1 MHVLR
6 SMLTAANT
14 MNQLQKQLD
23 VISNNIANSDTTGF
37 KRRDTNFAE
46 LLAQQFN
53 DLPNDSANRLTPPG
67 VRFGVGARLAET
79 NVVLTQGALTQ
90 TGRALDVAL
99 TKGDQFFRILLH
111 GENGQQEIGYT
122 RAGAFYLT
130 PSTATP
136 NEWMLVTSDG
146 NPVLDENNRPILLPD
161 GFKDIRISNNGTLT
175 ATAPDGRVLARA
187 NLGITTM
194 LRPQL
199 LQSAGDNVFT
209 LPNLNALNV
218 NVTDVAV
225 NMTGNARAQ
234 IAMTQGALERS
245 NVDLGTEMTDMMIA
259 ERAYQL
265 NARAISLSEQMLGL
279 INGIRSS

>member
-46 LLAQQFN
+46 LLAQQFTN
-53 DLPNDSANRLTPPG
+53 LPNDSGNRLTPNG
-67 VRFGVGARLAET
+67 VRYGVGARLAET
-79 NVVLTQGALTQ
+79 NVVLAPGALMQ
-90 TGRALDVAL
+90 TGRALDMAL
-99 TKGDQFFRILLH
+99 TKENQFFRVLIQRGN
-111 GENGQQEIGYT
+111 GEQEIGYT

-130 PSTATP
+130 PSGE
-136 NEWMLVTSDG
+136 NGWMLVTGDG
-146 NPVLDENNRPILLPD
+146 NPVLDENNEPIVLPD
-161 GFKDIRISNNGTLT
+161 GFKDITISNNGTLT
-175 ATAPDGRVLARA
+175 AIAPGDRAMTSA
-187 NLGITTM
+187 NLGITTI

-209 LPNLNALNV
+209 MPNLNALNI
-218 NVTDVAV
+218 NEADAAV
-225 NMTGNARAQ
+225 NMTGNLRAQ
-234 IAMTQGALERS
+234 IAVTQGALERS
-245 NVDLGTEMTDMMIA
+245 NVDLGTELTEMMVTA
-259 ERAYQL
+259 RAYQL

-279 INGIRSS
+279 INGIRST

>member
-46 LLAQQFN
+46 LLAQQFTN
-53 DLPNDSANRLTPPG
+53 LPNDSGNRLTPNG
-67 VRFGVGARLAET
+67 VRYGVGARLAET
-79 NVVLTQGALTQ
+79 NVVLAPGALMQ
-90 TGRALDVAL
+90 TGRALDMAL
-99 TKGDQFFRILLH
+99 TKENQFFRVLIQRGN
-111 GENGQQEIGYT
+111 GEQEIGYT

-130 PSTATP
+130 PSGE
-136 NEWMLVTSDG
+136 NGWVLVTGDG
-146 NPVLDENNRPILLPD
+146 NPVLDENNEPIVLPD
-161 GFKDIRISNNGTLT
+161 GFKDITISNNGTLT
-175 ATAPDGRVLARA
+175 AIAPGGRAMTSA
-187 NLGITTM
+187 NLGITTI

-209 LPNLNALNV
+209 MPNLNALNV
-218 NVTDVAV
+218 NEADAAV
-225 NMTGNARAQ
+225 NMTGNLRAQ
-234 IAMTQGALERS
+234 IAVTQGALERS
-245 NVDLGTEMTDMMIA
+245 NVDLGTELTEMMVTA
-259 ERAYQL
+259 RAYQL

-279 INGIRSS
+279 INGIRST

>member
-46 LLAQQFN
+46 LLAQQFTN
-53 DLPNDSANRLTPPG
+53 FPDDSGSRLTPNG
-67 VRFGVGARLAET
+67 VRIGVGARLAET
-79 NVVLTQGALTQ
+79 NVVLTQGALVKTN
-90 TGRALDVAL
+90 RALDMAL
-99 TKGDQFFRILLH
+99 TKENQFFRVLIQRGN
-111 GENGQQEIGYT
+111 GEQEIGYT

-130 PSTATP
+130 PSAE

-146 NPVLDENNRPILLPD
+146 SPVLDENNEPIVLPG
-161 GFKDIRISNNGTLT
+161 GFKDIMISNNGTLT
-175 ATAPDGRVLARA
+175 ALAPDGRAIASA
-187 NLGITTM
+187 NLGVTAI

-209 LPNLNALNV
+209 MSNLNALNV
-218 NVTDVAV
+218 NTADVAV
-225 NMTGNARAQ
+225 NMTGNLRGQ
-234 IAMTQGALERS
+234 IAMMQGALERS
-245 NVDLGTEMTDMMIA
+245 NVDLGTELTEMMIT

-279 INGIRSS
+279 INGIRST

>member
-46 LLAQQFN
+46 LLAQQFTN
-53 DLPNDSANRLTPPG
+53 LPNDGGSRLTPNG
-67 VRFGVGARLAET
+67 VRYGVGARLAET
-79 NVVLTQGALTQ
+79 NVVLAPGALMQ
-90 TGRALDVAL
+90 TGRALDMAL
-99 TKGDQFFRILLH
+99 TKENQFFRVLIQKGN
-111 GENGQQEIGYT
+111 GEQEIGYT
-122 RAGAFYLT
+122 RAGSFYLT
-130 PSTATP
+130 PSGE

-146 NPVLDENNRPILLPD
+146 NPVLDENNEPIVLPD
-161 GFKDIRISNNGTLT
+161 GFKDITISNNGTLT
-175 ATAPDGRVLARA
+175 AIAPDGRAMTSA
-187 NLGITTM
+187 NLGITAI

-209 LPNLNALNV
+209 MPDLNALNV
-218 NVTDVAV
+218 NAADAAV
-225 NMTGNARAQ
+225 NMTGNLRTQ
-234 IAMTQGALERS
+234 IAVTQGALERS
-245 NVDLGTEMTDMMIA
+245 NVDLGTELTEMMITS
-259 ERAYQL
+259 RAYQL

-279 INGIRSS
+279 INGIRST

>member
-37 KRRDTNFAE
+37 KRRDANFAE
-46 LLAQQFN
+46 LLAQQFTN
-53 DLPNDSANRLTPPG
+53 LPNDSGSRLTPNG
-67 VRFGVGARLAET
+67 VRYGVGARLAET
-79 NVVLTQGALTQ
+79 NVVLAPGALMQ
-90 TGRALDVAL
+90 TGRALDMAL
-99 TKGDQFFRILLH
+99 TKENQFFRVLIQKGN
-111 GENGQQEIGYT
+111 GEQEIGYT

-130 PSTATP
+130 PSGK
-136 NEWMLVTSDG
+136 NGSMLVTSDG
-146 NPVLDENNRPILLPD
+146 NPVLDENNKPIVLPD
-161 GFKDIRISNNGTLT
+161 GFKDITVSNNGTLT
-175 ATAPDGRVLARA
+175 ALAPDGRAMASA
-187 NLGITTM
+187 NLGITTI

-209 LPNLNALNV
+209 MPNLNALNV
-218 NVTDVAV
+218 NAADAAV
-225 NMTGNARAQ
+225 NMTGNLRAQ

-245 NVDLGTEMTDMMIA
+245 NVDLGTEMTEMMIT

-279 INGIRSS
+279 INGIRST

>member
-46 LLAQQFN
+46 LLAQQFTN
-53 DLPNDSANRLTPPG
+53 LPNDSGNRLTPNG
-67 VRFGVGARLAET
+67 VRYGVGARLAET
-79 NVVLTQGALTQ
+79 NVVLAPGALMQ
-90 TGRALDVAL
+90 TGRALDMAL
-99 TKGDQFFRILLH
+99 TKENQFFRVLIQRGN
-111 GENGQQEIGYT
+111 GEQEIGYT

-130 PSTATP
+130 PSGE
-136 NEWMLVTSDG
+136 NGWMLVTGDG
-146 NPVLDENNRPILLPD
+146 NPVLDENNEPIVLPD
-161 GFKDIRISNNGTLT
+161 GFKDITISNNGTLT
-175 ATAPDGRVLARA
+175 AIAPGGRAMTSA
-187 NLGITTM
+187 NLGITTI

-209 LPNLNALNV
+209 MPNLNALNI
-218 NVTDVAV
+218 NDADAAV
-225 NMTGNARAQ
+225 NMTGNLRAQ
-234 IAMTQGALERS
+234 IAVTQGALERS
-245 NVDLGTEMTDMMIA
+245 NVDLGTELTEMMVTA
-259 ERAYQL
+259 RAYQL

-279 INGIRSS
+279 INGIRST

>member
-46 LLAQQFN
+46 LLAQQFTN
-53 DLPNDSANRLTPPG
+53 LPNDSGNRLTPNG
-67 VRFGVGARLAET
+67 VRYGVGARLAET
-79 NVVLTQGALTQ
+79 NVVLAPGALMQ
-90 TGRALDVAL
+90 TSRALDMAL
-99 TKGDQFFRILLH
+99 TKENQFFRVLIQRGN
-111 GENGQQEIGYT
+111 GEQEIGYT

-130 PSTATP
+130 PSGE
-136 NEWMLVTSDG
+136 NGWMLVTSDG
-146 NPVLDENNRPILLPD
+146 NPVLDENNEPIVLPD
-161 GFKDIRISNNGTLT
+161 GFKDITISNNGTLT
-175 ATAPDGRVLARA
+175 AIAPDGRAMTSA
-187 NLGITTM
+187 NLGITTI

-209 LPNLNALNV
+209 MPNLNALNI
-218 NVTDVAV
+218 NEADAAV
-225 NMTGNARAQ
+225 NMTGNLRAQ
-234 IAMTQGALERS
+234 IAVTQGALERS
-245 NVDLGTEMTDMMIA
+245 NVDLGTELTEMMVTA
-259 ERAYQL
+259 RAYQL

-279 INGIRSS
+279 INGIRST

>member
-46 LLAQQFN
+46 LLAQQFTN
-53 DLPNDSANRLTPPG
+53 LPNDSGNRLTPNG
-67 VRFGVGARLAET
+67 VRYGVGARLAET
-79 NVVLTQGALTQ
+79 NVVLAPGALMQ
-90 TGRALDVAL
+90 TGRALDMAL
-99 TKGDQFFRILLH
+99 TKENQFFRVLIQRGN
-111 GENGQQEIGYT
+111 GEQEIGYT

-130 PSTATP
+130 PSGE
-136 NEWMLVTSDG
+136 NGWMLVTGDG
-146 NPVLDENNRPILLPD
+146 NPVLDENNKPIVLPD
-161 GFKDIRISNNGTLT
+161 GFKDITISNNGMLT
-175 ATAPDGRVLARA
+175 AIAPDGRAMTSA
-187 NLGITTM
+187 NLGITTI

-209 LPNLNALNV
+209 MPNLNALNI
-218 NVTDVAV
+218 NEADAAV
-225 NMTGNARAQ
+225 NMTGNLRAQ
-234 IAMTQGALERS
+234 IAVTQGALERS
-245 NVDLGTEMTDMMIA
+245 NVDLGTELTEMMVTA
-259 ERAYQL
+259 RAYQL

-279 INGIRSS
+279 INGIRST

>member
-46 LLAQQFN
+46 LLAQQFTN
-53 DLPNDSANRLTPPG
+53 LPNDSGNRLTPNG
-67 VRFGVGARLAET
+67 VRYGVGARLAET
-79 NVVLTQGALTQ
+79 NVVLAPGALMQ
-90 TGRALDVAL
+90 TGRALDMAL
-99 TKGDQFFRILLH
+99 TKENQFFRVLIQR
-111 GENGQQEIGYT
+111 GNSEQEIGYT

-130 PSTATP
+130 PSGE
-136 NEWMLVTSDG
+136 NGWMLVTGDG
-146 NPVLDENNRPILLPD
+146 NPVLDENNKPIVLPD
-161 GFKDIRISNNGTLT
+161 GFKDITISNNGTLT
-175 ATAPDGRVLARA
+175 AIAPGGRAMTSA
-187 NLGITTM
+187 NLGITTI

-209 LPNLNALNV
+209 MPNLNALNI
-218 NVTDVAV
+218 NDADAAV
-225 NMTGNARAQ
+225 NMTGNLRAQ
-234 IAMTQGALERS
+234 IAVTQGALERS
-245 NVDLGTEMTDMMIA
+245 NVDLGTELTEMMVTA
-259 ERAYQL
+259 RAYQL

-279 INGIRSS
+279 INGIRST

>member
-46 LLAQQFN
+46 LLAQQFTN
-53 DLPNDSANRLTPPG
+53 LPNDSGNRLTPNG
-67 VRFGVGARLAET
+67 VRYGVGARLAET
-79 NVVLTQGALTQ
+79 NVVLAPGALMQ
-90 TGRALDVAL
+90 TGRALDMAL
-99 TKGDQFFRILLH
+99 TKENQFFRVLIQRGN
-111 GENGQQEIGYT
+111 GEQEIGYT

-130 PSTATP
+130 PSGE
-136 NEWMLVTSDG
+136 NGWMLVTSDG
-146 NPVLDENNRPILLPD
+146 NPVLDENNKPIVLPD
-161 GFKDIRISNNGTLT
+161 GFKDITISNNGMLT
-175 ATAPDGRVLARA
+175 AIAPDGRAMTSA
-187 NLGITTM
+187 NLGITTI

-209 LPNLNALNV
+209 MPNLNALNI
-218 NVTDVAV
+218 NEADAAV
-225 NMTGNARAQ
+225 NMTGNLRAQ
-234 IAMTQGALERS
+234 IAVTQGALERS
-245 NVDLGTEMTDMMIA
+245 NVDLGTELTEMMVTA
-259 ERAYQL
+259 RAYQL

-279 INGIRSS
+279 INGIRST

>member
-46 LLAQQFN
+46 LLAQQFTN
-53 DLPNDSANRLTPPG
+53 FPDDSGSRLTPNG
-67 VRFGVGARLAET
+67 VRIGVGARLAET
-79 NVVLTQGALTQ
+79 NVVLAQGALVKTN
-90 TGRALDVAL
+90 RALDMAL
-99 TKGDQFFRILLH
+99 TKENQFFRVLIQRGN
-111 GENGQQEIGYT
+111 GEQEIGYT

-130 PSTATP
+130 PSAE

-146 NPVLDENNRPILLPD
+146 SLVLDENNEPIVLPG
-161 GFKDIRISNNGTLT
+161 GFKDIMISNNGTLT
-175 ATAPDGRVLARA
+175 ALAPDGRAIASA
-187 NLGITTM
+187 NLGVTAI

-199 LQSAGDNVFT
+199 LQSVGDNVFT
-209 LPNLNALNV
+209 MPNLNALNV
-218 NVTDVAV
+218 NTADVAV
-225 NMTGNARAQ
+225 NMTGNLRGQ
-234 IAMTQGALERS
+234 IAMMQGALERS
-245 NVDLGTEMTDMMIA
+245 NVDLGTELTEMMIT

-279 INGIRSS
+279 INGIRST